1 MTGKKLS
8 VNRLRNQTGWLKDDC
23 QKVLETMGLNGT
35 IKTVNEV
42 INGKVYTFYTKANDD
57 T

>member
-1 MTGKKLS
+1 
-8 VNRLRNQTGWLKDDC
+8 
-23 QKVLETMGLNGT
+23 MGLNGT